1 MKLWLKKMRK
11 GYGKKLVS
19 IHAWNAWI
27 VVILSV
33 TGLMLIGG
41 FWRETLGIGRVWLKW
56 LHIAVGLAMLAP
68 VVYYLFLASKHWKQL
83 RNKPWQKAN
92 TIIVLALL
100 IGWLLSGIILW
111 QFKLAGPRWSNA
123 ALLIHDLLTW
133 VGLPYIIYHSITRT
147 RWLKD
152 STRRTI
158 QVSEPS
164 TQIPSVPA
172 PNTPSSNTEESET
185 HSTPAAMSNLQA
197 EQSFHHQG
205 GQLQDLNRYRGSKI
219 EKPQPVYT
227 RRAFI
232 RSAVGI
238 GLAVT
243 LGPTFV
249 SWVGKN
255 LKFDNSIDSMLENDP
270 NQMVPLPQPLSASSP
285 PIGGG
290 AEGHFRVYTVTPI
303 PSFSNANWSFRVD
316 GLVERAQIWNWEQFV
331 KLARTVQV
339 SDFHCVTGWSV
350 YKNTWEGIPLK
361 HFLEK
366 AGLKPGAHSV
376 KFYSGDGV
384 YTDAITLEQAQMDDI
399 MIAVMHDGKPIP
411 ADLGGPVRLVIP
423 QMYAY
428 KSVKWLNRIEVID
441 SEHIGY
447 WEERGYDKD
456 AWLSGASQRFP
467 NITGS

>member
-1 MKLWLKKMRK
+1 MKQWLKNRRK

-27 VVILSV
+27 VVILAI
-33 TGLMLIGG
+33 TGLMLVGG
-41 FWRETLGIGRVWLKW
+41 FWREILGIGRVWLKW
-56 LHIAVGLAMLAP
+56 LHIIVGLAMLAP
-68 VVYYLFLASKHWKQL
+68 VIYYLILAGKHWKQL
-83 RNKPWQKAN
+83 RNRPWQRVN
-92 TIIVLALL
+92 TIFVLALL
-100 IGWLLSGIILW
+100 VGWLLSGIVLW

-147 RWLKD
+147 KWLKD
-152 STRRTI
+152 PARRAVKTTTTSTRTQHTADRSDTI
-158 QVSEPS
+158 IDEK
-164 TQIPSVPA
+164 
-172 PNTPSSNTEESET
+172 E
-185 HSTPAAMSNLQA
+185 TPAAIFSSQFDRSSERDPLKS
-197 EQSFHHQG
+197 EE
-205 GQLQDLNRYRGSKI
+205 R
-219 EKPQPVYT
+219 PQPLYT

-232 RSAVGI
+232 RSAVGV

-243 LGPTFV
+243 LGPTFI
-249 SWVGKN
+249 SWVGRN
-255 LKFDNSIDSMLENDP
+255 LKIDNSIDSMLENDP
-270 NQMVPLPQPLSASSP
+270 NRMVPLPQPLSASSP

-303 PSFSNANWSFRVD
+303 PSFSNANWSFRID
-316 GLVERAQIWNWEQFV
+316 GLVERAQVWNWEQFV

-350 YKNTWEGIPLK
+350 YKNTWEGISLAQLLK
-361 HFLEK
+361 Q
-366 AGLKPGAHSV
+366 AGVKPEAHSV

-384 YTDAITLEQAQMDDI
+384 YTDAITMDQAQMEDI
-399 MIAVMHDGKPIP
+399 MVAVMHDGKPIP

-428 KSVKWLNRIEVID
+428 KSVKWLNRIELID

-456 AWLSGASQRFP
+456 AWLTGASQRIP
-467 NITGS
+467 TNLSGS

>member
-1 MKLWLKKMRK
+1 MKDWLKKMRK

-19 IHAWNAWI
+19 IHAWNAWV
-27 VVILSV
+27 VVILTV

-56 LHIAVGLAMLAP
+56 MHIGVGLVMLLP
-68 VVYYLFLASKHWKQL
+68 VVYYFILAGKHWKQL
-83 RNKPWQKAN
+83 RNKPWQKVN
-92 TIIVLALL
+92 TIIVLFLL
-100 IGWLLSGIILW
+100 IGWLLSGIVLW
-111 QFKLAGPRWSNA
+111 QFKLAGPRWSNT

-152 STRRTI
+152 TSRRSI
-158 QVSEPS
+158 HMNEPRAQNQGKES
-164 TQIPSVPA
+164 SV
-172 PNTPSSNTEESET
+172 TPSEGYDSHTRV
-185 HSTPAAMSNLQA
+185 TPAAASAVQA
-197 EQSFHHQG
+197 DQLLHDKQSQPKAPHSMKT
-205 GQLQDLNRYRGSKI
+205 DKV

-270 NQMVPLPQPLSASSP
+270 NRMVPLPQPLSASSP
-285 PIGGG
+285 PMGGG

-316 GLVERAQIWNWEQFV
+316 GLVERAQVWNWEQFV

-350 YKNTWEGIPLK
+350 YKNTWEGIPLR
-361 HFLEK
+361 HFLEE
-366 AGLKPGAHSV
+366 AGVKPGAHSI

-384 YTDAITLEQAQMDDI
+384 YTDAITLEQARMDDI

-467 NITGS
+467 NINGS

>member
-1 MKLWLKKMRK
+1 MRK

-27 VVILSV
+27 VVILAIS
-33 TGLMLIGG
+33 GLMLVGG
-41 FWRETLGIGRVWLKW
+41 FWREILGIGRVWLKW
-56 LHIAVGLAMLAP
+56 LHIIVGLAMLAP
-68 VVYYLFLASKHWKQL
+68 VVYYLILAGKHWKQL
-83 RNKPWQKAN
+83 RNRPWQRVN
-92 TIIVLALL
+92 TIFVLALL
-100 IGWLLSGIILW
+100 VGWLLSGILLW

-147 RWLKD
+147 KWLKD
-152 STRRTI
+152 PARRAVKTTTTSTKTQNI
-158 QVSEPS
+158 ADPS
-164 TQIPSVPA
+164 DSISD
-172 PNTPSSNTEESET
+172 EKE
-185 HSTPAAMSNLQA
+185 TPAAISSSQFDRSSERDPLKS
-197 EQSFHHQG
+197 EE
-205 GQLQDLNRYRGSKI
+205 R
-219 EKPQPVYT
+219 PQPLYT

-232 RSAVGI
+232 RSAVGV

-243 LGPTFV
+243 LGPTFI
-249 SWVGKN
+249 SWVGRN
-255 LKFDNSIDSMLENDP
+255 LKIDNSIDSMLENDP
-270 NQMVPLPQPLSASSP
+270 NRMVPLPQPLSASSP

-303 PSFSNANWSFRVD
+303 PSFSNANWSFRID
-316 GLVERAQIWNWEQFV
+316 GLVERAQVWNWEQFV

-350 YKNTWEGIPLK
+350 YKNTWEGISLAQLLK
-361 HFLEK
+361 Q
-366 AGLKPGAHSV
+366 AGVKPEAHSV

-384 YTDAITLEQAQMDDI
+384 YTDAITMDQAQMEDI
-399 MIAVMHDGKPIP
+399 MVAVMHDGKPIP

-428 KSVKWLNRIEVID
+428 KSVKWLNRIELID

-456 AWLSGASQRFP
+456 AWLTGASQRIP
-467 NITGS
+467 NNLSGS

>member
-1 MKLWLKKMRK
+1 MKQWLKNRRK

-27 VVILSV
+27 VVILAI
-33 TGLMLIGG
+33 TGLMLVGG
-41 FWRETLGIGRVWLKW
+41 FWREILGIGRVWLKW
-56 LHIAVGLAMLAP
+56 LHIIVGLAMLAP
-68 VVYYLFLASKHWKQL
+68 VVYYLILAGKHWKQL
-83 RNKPWQKAN
+83 RNRPWQRVN
-92 TIIVLALL
+92 TIFVLALL
-100 IGWLLSGIILW
+100 VGWLLSGIVLW

-147 RWLKD
+147 KWLKD
-152 STRRTI
+152 PARRAVKTTTTSTRT
-158 QVSEPS
+158 QNTADPS
-164 TQIPSVPA
+164 DSISD
-172 PNTPSSNTEESET
+172 EKE
-185 HSTPAAMSNLQA
+185 TPAAISSSQFDRSS
-197 EQSFHHQG
+197 ER
-205 GQLQDLNRYRGSKI
+205 DLLKSEER
-219 EKPQPVYT
+219 PQPLYT

-232 RSAVGI
+232 RSAVGV

-243 LGPTFV
+243 LGPTFI
-249 SWVGKN
+249 SWVGRN
-255 LKFDNSIDSMLENDP
+255 LKIDNSIDSMLENDP
-270 NQMVPLPQPLSASSP
+270 NRMVPLPQPLSASSP

-303 PSFSNANWSFRVD
+303 PSFSNDNWSFRID
-316 GLVERAQIWNWEQFV
+316 GLVERAQVWNWEQFV
-331 KLARTVQV
+331 KLTRTVQV

-350 YKNTWEGIPLK
+350 YKNTWEGISLAQLLK
-361 HFLEK
+361 Q
-366 AGLKPGAHSV
+366 AGVKPEAHSV

-384 YTDAITLEQAQMDDI
+384 YTDAITMDQAQMEDI
-399 MIAVMHDGKPIP
+399 MVAVMHDGKPIP

-428 KSVKWLNRIEVID
+428 KSVKWLNRIELID

-456 AWLSGASQRFP
+456 AWLTGASQRIP
-467 NITGS
+467 NNLSGS

>member
-1 MKLWLKKMRK
+1 MNEWLKNVRK

-27 VVILSV
+27 VVILAIS
-33 TGLMLIGG
+33 GLMLVGG
-41 FWRETLGIGRVWLKW
+41 FWREILGIGRVWLKW
-56 LHIAVGLAMLAP
+56 LHIVVGLAMLAP
-68 VVYYLFLASKHWKQL
+68 VVYYLILAGKHWKQL
-83 RNKPWQKAN
+83 RNRPWQRVN

-100 IGWLLSGIILW
+100 VGWLLSGIVLW

-147 RWLKD
+147 KWLKD
-152 STRRTI
+152 PARRAVKTTATSTRA
-158 QVSEPS
+158 QN
-164 TQIPSVPA
+164 QADPSVS
-172 PNTPSSNTEESET
+172 TSEESET
-185 HSTPAAMSNLQA
+185 TAAISSSQFDRNSERDSLKP
-197 EQSFHHQG
+197 EE
-205 GQLQDLNRYRGSKI
+205 R
-219 EKPQPVYT
+219 PQPVYT

-232 RSAVGI
+232 RSAVVV
-238 GLAVT
+238 GLTVT
-243 LGPTFV
+243 LGPTFI
-249 SWVGKN
+249 SWVGRN
-255 LKFDNSIDSMLENDP
+255 LKIDNSIDSMLENDP
-270 NQMVPLPQPLSASSP
+270 NRMVPLPQPLSASSP

-303 PSFSNANWSFRVD
+303 PSFSNANWSFRID
-316 GLVERAQIWNWEQFV
+316 GLVERAQVWNWEQFV

-350 YKNTWEGIPLK
+350 YKNTWEGISLAQLLK
-361 HFLEK
+361 Q
-366 AGLKPGAHSV
+366 AGVKPEAHSV

-384 YTDAITLEQAQMDDI
+384 YTDAITMDQAQMEDI
-399 MIAVMHDGKPIP
+399 MVAVMHDGKPIP

-428 KSVKWLNRIEVID
+428 KSVKWLNRIELID

-456 AWLSGASQRFP
+456 AWLTGASQRIP
-467 NITGS
+467 NNISGS

>member
-1 MKLWLKKMRK
+1 MKQWLKNMRK

-27 VVILSV
+27 VVILAIS
-33 TGLMLIGG
+33 GLMLVGG
-41 FWRETLGIGRVWLKW
+41 FWREILGIGRVWLKW
-56 LHIAVGLAMLAP
+56 LHIIVGLAMLAP
-68 VVYYLFLASKHWKQL
+68 VVYYLILAGKHWKQL
-83 RNKPWQKAN
+83 RNRPWQRVN
-92 TIIVLALL
+92 TIFVLALL
-100 IGWLLSGIILW
+100 VGWLLSGIVLW

-147 RWLKD
+147 KWLKD
-152 STRRTI
+152 PARRAVKTTTT
-158 QVSEPS
+158 S
-164 TQIPSVPA
+164 TQTQDTADPSD
-172 PNTPSSNTEESET
+172 SISDEKE
-185 HSTPAAMSNLQA
+185 TPAAISSSQFDRSSERDPLKS
-197 EQSFHHQG
+197 EE
-205 GQLQDLNRYRGSKI
+205 R
-219 EKPQPVYT
+219 PQPVYT

-232 RSAVGI
+232 RSAVGV

-243 LGPTFV
+243 LGPTFI
-249 SWVGKN
+249 SWVGRN
-255 LKFDNSIDSMLENDP
+255 LKIDNSIDSMLENDP
-270 NQMVPLPQPLSASSP
+270 NRMVPLPQPLSASSP

-303 PSFSNANWSFRVD
+303 PSFSNANWSFRID
-316 GLVERAQIWNWEQFV
+316 GLVERAQVWNWEQFV

-350 YKNTWEGIPLK
+350 YKNTWEGISLAQLLK
-361 HFLEK
+361 Q
-366 AGLKPGAHSV
+366 AGVKPEAHSV

-384 YTDAITLEQAQMDDI
+384 YTDAITMDQAQMEDI
-399 MIAVMHDGKPIP
+399 MVAVMHDGKPIP

-428 KSVKWLNRIEVID
+428 KSVKWLNRIELID

-456 AWLSGASQRFP
+456 AWLTGASQRIP
-467 NITGS
+467 NNLSGSR

>member
-1 MKLWLKKMRK
+1 MRK

-27 VVILSV
+27 VVILAIS
-33 TGLMLIGG
+33 GLMLVGG
-41 FWRETLGIGRVWLKW
+41 FWREILGIGRVWLKW
-56 LHIAVGLAMLAP
+56 LHIIVGLAMLAP
-68 VVYYLFLASKHWKQL
+68 VVYYLILAGKHWKQL
-83 RNKPWQKAN
+83 RNRPWQRVN
-92 TIIVLALL
+92 TILVLALL
-100 IGWLLSGIILW
+100 VGWLLSGIVLW

-147 RWLKD
+147 KWLKD
-152 STRRTI
+152 PARRAVKTTTT
-158 QVSEPS
+158 S
-164 TQIPSVPA
+164 TQVQNTADPSD
-172 PNTPSSNTEESET
+172 SISDEKE
-185 HSTPAAMSNLQA
+185 TPAAISSSRFDRSSERDPLKS
-197 EQSFHHQG
+197 EE
-205 GQLQDLNRYRGSKI
+205 R
-219 EKPQPVYT
+219 PQPLYT

-232 RSAVGI
+232 RSAVGV

-243 LGPTFV
+243 LGPTFI
-249 SWVGKN
+249 SWVGRN
-255 LKFDNSIDSMLENDP
+255 LKIDNSIDSMLENDP
-270 NQMVPLPQPLSASSP
+270 NRMVPLPQPLSASSP

-303 PSFSNANWSFRVD
+303 PSFSNANWSFRID
-316 GLVERAQIWNWEQFV
+316 GLVERAQVWNWEQFV

-350 YKNTWEGIPLK
+350 YKNTWEGISLAQLLK
-361 HFLEK
+361 Q
-366 AGLKPGAHSV
+366 AGVKPEAHSV

-384 YTDAITLEQAQMDDI
+384 YTDAITMDQAQMEDI
-399 MIAVMHDGKPIP
+399 MVAVMHDGKPIP

-428 KSVKWLNRIEVID
+428 KSVKWLNRIELID

-456 AWLSGASQRFP
+456 AWLTGASQRIP
-467 NITGS
+467 NNLSGS

>member
-1 MKLWLKKMRK
+1 MKQWITKIRK

-27 VVILSV
+27 VVILSI
-33 TGLMLIGG
+33 TGLILIGG

-56 LHIAVGLAMLAP
+56 LHIAVGLLMLAP
-68 VVYYLFLASKHWKQL
+68 VVYYLLLVNKHWKQL

-92 TIIVLALL
+92 TIIVLTLL
-100 IGWLLSGIILW
+100 IGWLLSGIVLW
-111 QFKLAGPRWSNA
+111 QFKLAGPRWSNT
-123 ALLIHDLLTW
+123 ALLVHDLLTW
-133 VGLPYIIYHSITRT
+133 IGLPYIIYHSITRT

-152 STRRTI
+152 DARRIIRGSELPKQSSTAPELASPLTNAEDANTCNLASAISNSTREKYFQR
-158 QVSEPS
+158 
-164 TQIPSVPA
+164 
-172 PNTPSSNTEESET
+172 NNET
-185 HSTPAAMSNLQA
+185 K
-197 EQSFHHQG
+197 F
-205 GQLQDLNRYRGSKI
+205 D
-219 EKPQPVYT
+219 KPQPVYT

-243 LGPTFV
+243 VGPTFI
-249 SWVGKN
+249 SWIGKN
-255 LKFDNSIDSMLENDP
+255 LKINNSIDSMLENDP
-270 NQMVPLPQPLSASSP
+270 NRMVPLPQPLSASSP

-303 PSFSNANWSFRVD
+303 PSFSNANWSFRID

-331 KLARTVQV
+331 KLSRTVQV

-366 AGLKPGAHSV
+366 AGVKPGAHSV
-376 KFYSGDGV
+376 KFHSGDGV
-384 YTDAITLEQAQMDDI
+384 YTDAITMEQAQMEDI
-399 MIAVMHDGKPIP
+399 IIAVMHDGKPIP

-441 SEHIGY
+441 TEHIGY

-467 NITGS
+467 NISGS

>member
-1 MKLWLKKMRK
+1 MVEEHAQRLWQ
-11 GYGKKLVS
+11 KLVS

-27 VVILSV
+27 VVILAIS
-33 TGLMLIGG
+33 GLMLVGG
-41 FWRETLGIGRVWLKW
+41 FWREILGIGRVWLKW
-56 LHIAVGLAMLAP
+56 LHIIVGLAMLAP
-68 VVYYLFLASKHWKQL
+68 VVYYLILAGKHWKQL
-83 RNKPWQKAN
+83 RNRPWQRVN
-92 TIIVLALL
+92 TIFVLALL
-100 IGWLLSGIILW
+100 VGWLLSGIVLW

-147 RWLKD
+147 KWLKD
-152 STRRTI
+152 PARRAVKTTTT
-158 QVSEPS
+158 S
-164 TQIPSVPA
+164 TQTQDTADPSD
-172 PNTPSSNTEESET
+172 SISDEKE
-185 HSTPAAMSNLQA
+185 TPAAISSSQFDRSSERDPLKS
-197 EQSFHHQG
+197 EE
-205 GQLQDLNRYRGSKI
+205 R
-219 EKPQPVYT
+219 PQPVYT

-232 RSAVGI
+232 RSAVGV

-243 LGPTFV
+243 LGPTFI
-249 SWVGKN
+249 SWVGRN
-255 LKFDNSIDSMLENDP
+255 LKIDNSIDSMLENDP
-270 NQMVPLPQPLSASSP
+270 NRMVPLPQPLSASSP

-303 PSFSNANWSFRVD
+303 PSFSNANWSFRID
-316 GLVERAQIWNWEQFV
+316 GLVERAQVWNWEQFV

-350 YKNTWEGIPLK
+350 YKNTWEGISLAQLLK
-361 HFLEK
+361 Q
-366 AGLKPGAHSV
+366 AGVKPEAHSV

-384 YTDAITLEQAQMDDI
+384 YTDAITMDQAQMEDI
-399 MIAVMHDGKPIP
+399 MVAVMHDGKPIP

-428 KSVKWLNRIEVID
+428 KSVKWLNRIELID

-456 AWLSGASQRFP
+456 AWLTGASQRIP
-467 NITGS
+467 NNLSGSR

>member
-1 MKLWLKKMRK
+1 MKEWLKKVRK

-27 VVILSV
+27 VVILSI
-33 TGLMLIGG
+33 TGLILIGG

-56 LHIAVGLAMLAP
+56 LHIAVGIAMLMP

-92 TIIVLALL
+92 TVIVLALL
-100 IGWLLSGIILW
+100 IGWLLSGIVLW
-111 QFKLAGPRWSNA
+111 QFKLVGPRWSNA

-152 STRRTI
+152 SARRTI
-158 QVSEPS
+158 HNEPS
-164 TQIPSVPA
+164 IQKPSVNKPAA
-172 PNTPSSNTEESET
+172 PNANKEDLDTRDI
-185 HSTPAAMSNLQA
+185 PAATSILHADKDSGRN
-197 EQSFHHQG
+197 
-205 GQLQDLNRYRGSKI
+205 NVPNI

-255 LKFDNSIDSMLENDP
+255 LKFDNSIDSMLETDP
-270 NQMVPLPQPLSASSP
+270 NRMVPLPQPLSSSSP

-303 PSFSNANWSFRVD
+303 PSFSNANWSFRID
-316 GLVERAQIWNWEQFV
+316 GLVERAQVWNWEQFV

-361 HFLEK
+361 QFLEK
-366 AGLKPGAHSV
+366 AGVKPGAHSV

-441 SEHIGY
+441 NEHIGY

-456 AWLSGASQRFP
+456 AWLSGASQRFS
-467 NITGS
+467 NISGS

>member
-1 MKLWLKKMRK
+1 MKQWLKNMRK

-27 VVILSV
+27 VVILAIS
-33 TGLMLIGG
+33 GLMLVGG
-41 FWRETLGIGRVWLKW
+41 FWREILGIGRVWLKW
-56 LHIAVGLAMLAP
+56 LHIIVGLAMLAP
-68 VVYYLFLASKHWKQL
+68 VVYYLILAGKHWKQL
-83 RNKPWQKAN
+83 RNRPWQRVN
-92 TIIVLALL
+92 TILVLALL
-100 IGWLLSGIILW
+100 VGWLLSGIVLW

-147 RWLKD
+147 KWLKD
-152 STRRTI
+152 PARRAVKTTTT
-158 QVSEPS
+158 S
-164 TQIPSVPA
+164 TQVQNTADPSD
-172 PNTPSSNTEESET
+172 SISDEKE
-185 HSTPAAMSNLQA
+185 TPAAISSSRFDRSSERDPLKS
-197 EQSFHHQG
+197 EE
-205 GQLQDLNRYRGSKI
+205 R
-219 EKPQPVYT
+219 PQPLYT

-232 RSAVGI
+232 RSAVGV

-243 LGPTFV
+243 LGPTFI
-249 SWVGKN
+249 SWVGRN
-255 LKFDNSIDSMLENDP
+255 LKIDNSIDSMLENDP
-270 NQMVPLPQPLSASSP
+270 NRMVPLPQPLSASSP

-303 PSFSNANWSFRVD
+303 PSFSNANWSFRID
-316 GLVERAQIWNWEQFV
+316 GLVERAQVWNWEQFV

-350 YKNTWEGIPLK
+350 YKNTWEGISLAQLLK
-361 HFLEK
+361 Q
-366 AGLKPGAHSV
+366 AGVKPEAHSV

-384 YTDAITLEQAQMDDI
+384 YTDAITMDQAQMEDI
-399 MIAVMHDGKPIP
+399 MVAVMHDGKPIP

-428 KSVKWLNRIEVID
+428 KSVKWLNRIELID

-456 AWLSGASQRFP
+456 AWLTGASQRIP
-467 NITGS
+467 NNLSGS

>member
-1 MKLWLKKMRK
+1 MKQWLKMVRK

-27 VVILSV
+27 VVILAI
-33 TGLMLIGG
+33 TGLILIGG

-56 LHIAVGLAMLAP
+56 LHIAVGIAMLVP

-100 IGWLLSGIILW
+100 IGWLLSGIVLW
-111 QFKLAGPRWSNA
+111 QFKLVGPRWSNA

-152 STRRTI
+152 PARRTI
-158 QVSEPS
+158 QTNETPVQKPS
-164 TQIPSVPA
+164 MKNAGSLHTK
-172 PNTPSSNTEESET
+172 EEELDT
-185 HSTPAAMSNLQA
+185 DNMPAASSVLHADKDSGRNNVPNM
-197 EQSFHHQG
+197 
-205 GQLQDLNRYRGSKI
+205 

-255 LKFDNSIDSMLENDP
+255 LKFDNSIDSMLETDP
-270 NQMVPLPQPLSASSP
+270 NRMVPLPQPSSSSLP

-303 PSFSNANWSFRVD
+303 PSFSNANWSFRID

-361 HFLEK
+361 HFLEN
-366 AGLKPGAHSV
+366 AGIKPGAHSV

>member
-1 MKLWLKKMRK
+1 MRK

-27 VVILSV
+27 VVILAIS
-33 TGLMLIGG
+33 GLMLVGG
-41 FWRETLGIGRVWLKW
+41 FWREILGIGRVWLKW
-56 LHIAVGLAMLAP
+56 LHIIVGLAMLAP
-68 VVYYLFLASKHWKQL
+68 VVYYLILAGKHWKQL
-83 RNKPWQKAN
+83 RNRPWQRVN
-92 TIIVLALL
+92 TIFVLALL
-100 IGWLLSGIILW
+100 VGWLLSGIVLW

-147 RWLKD
+147 KWLKD
-152 STRRTI
+152 PARRAVKTTTT
-158 QVSEPS
+158 S
-164 TQIPSVPA
+164 TQTQDTADPSD
-172 PNTPSSNTEESET
+172 SISDEKE
-185 HSTPAAMSNLQA
+185 TPAAISSSQFDRSSERDPLKS
-197 EQSFHHQG
+197 EE
-205 GQLQDLNRYRGSKI
+205 R
-219 EKPQPVYT
+219 PQPLYT

-232 RSAVGI
+232 RSAVGV

-243 LGPTFV
+243 LGPTFI
-249 SWVGKN
+249 SWVGRN
-255 LKFDNSIDSMLENDP
+255 LKIDNSIDSMLENDP
-270 NQMVPLPQPLSASSP
+270 NRMVPLPQPLSASSP

-303 PSFSNANWSFRVD
+303 PSFSNANWSFRID
-316 GLVERAQIWNWEQFV
+316 GLVERAQVWNWEQFV

-350 YKNTWEGIPLK
+350 YKNTWEGISLAQLLK
-361 HFLEK
+361 Q
-366 AGLKPGAHSV
+366 AGVKPEAHSV

-384 YTDAITLEQAQMDDI
+384 YTDAITMDQAQMEDI
-399 MIAVMHDGKPIP
+399 MVAVMHDGKPIP

-428 KSVKWLNRIEVID
+428 KSVKWLNRIELID

-456 AWLSGASQRFP
+456 AWLTGASQRIP
-467 NITGS
+467 NNLSGS

>member
-1 MKLWLKKMRK
+1 MKQWLKNMRK

-27 VVILSV
+27 VVILAIS
-33 TGLMLIGG
+33 GLMLVGG
-41 FWRETLGIGRVWLKW
+41 FWREILGIGRVWLKW
-56 LHIAVGLAMLAP
+56 LHIIVGLAMLAP
-68 VVYYLFLASKHWKQL
+68 VLYYLILAGKHWKQL
-83 RNKPWQKAN
+83 RNRPWQKVN

-100 IGWLLSGIILW
+100 VGWLLSGIVLW

-147 RWLKD
+147 KWLKNPA
-152 STRRTI
+152 RRAVKTTSPSL
-158 QVSEPS
+158 QTQNAAETNATADEKGTLAAASSSE
-164 TQIPSVPA
+164 A
-172 PNTPSSNTEESET
+172 YSSKEDPIN
-185 HSTPAAMSNLQA
+185 QA
-197 EQSFHHQG
+197 E
-205 GQLQDLNRYRGSKI
+205 R
-219 EKPQPVYT
+219 PQPVYT

-232 RSAVGI
+232 RSAVGV

-243 LGPTFV
+243 LGPTFI
-249 SWVGKN
+249 SWVGRN
-255 LKFDNSIDSMLENDP
+255 LKIDNSIDSMLENDP
-270 NQMVPLPQPLSASSP
+270 NRMVPLPQPLSASSP

-303 PSFSNANWSFRVD
+303 PSFSNANWSFRID
-316 GLVERAQIWNWEQFV
+316 GLVERAQVWNWEQFV

-350 YKNTWEGIPLK
+350 YKNTWEGISLAQLLK
-361 HFLEK
+361 Q
-366 AGLKPGAHSV
+366 AGVKSEAHSV

-384 YTDAITLEQAQMDDI
+384 YTDAITMDQAQMEDI
-399 MIAVMHDGKPIP
+399 MVAVMHDGKPIP

-428 KSVKWLNRIEVID
+428 KSVKWLNRIELID

-456 AWLSGASQRFP
+456 AWLTGASQRIP
-467 NITGS
+467 NNLSGS

>member
-1 MKLWLKKMRK
+1 MRK

-27 VVILSV
+27 VVILAIS
-33 TGLMLIGG
+33 GLMLVGG
-41 FWRETLGIGRVWLKW
+41 FWREILGIGRVWLKW
-56 LHIAVGLAMLAP
+56 LHIIVGLAMLAP
-68 VVYYLFLASKHWKQL
+68 VVYYLILAGKHWKQL
-83 RNKPWQKAN
+83 RNRPWQRVN
-92 TIIVLALL
+92 TIFVLALL
-100 IGWLLSGIILW
+100 VGWLLSGIVLW

-147 RWLKD
+147 KWLKD
-152 STRRTI
+152 PARRAVKTTTTSTKT
-158 QVSEPS
+158 QNTADPS
-164 TQIPSVPA
+164 DSISD
-172 PNTPSSNTEESET
+172 EKE
-185 HSTPAAMSNLQA
+185 TPAAISSSQFDRSSERDPLKS
-197 EQSFHHQG
+197 EE
-205 GQLQDLNRYRGSKI
+205 R
-219 EKPQPVYT
+219 PQPLYT

-232 RSAVGI
+232 RSAVGV

-243 LGPTFV
+243 LGPTFI
-249 SWVGKN
+249 SWVGRN
-255 LKFDNSIDSMLENDP
+255 LKIDNSIDSMLENDP
-270 NQMVPLPQPLSASSP
+270 NRMVPLPQPLSASSP

-303 PSFSNANWSFRVD
+303 PSFSNANWSFRID
-316 GLVERAQIWNWEQFV
+316 GLVERAQVWNWEQFV

-350 YKNTWEGIPLK
+350 YKNTWEGISLAQLLK
-361 HFLEK
+361 Q
-366 AGLKPGAHSV
+366 AGVNPEAHSV

-384 YTDAITLEQAQMDDI
+384 YTDAITMDQAQMEDI
-399 MIAVMHDGKPIP
+399 MVAVMHDGKPIP

-428 KSVKWLNRIEVID
+428 KSVKWLNRIELID

-456 AWLSGASQRFP
+456 AWLTGASQRIP
-467 NITGS
+467 NNLSGS

>member
-1 MKLWLKKMRK
+1 MKQWLKRMRK

-27 VVILSV
+27 VVILAI
-33 TGLMLIGG
+33 TGLVLIGG

-56 LHIAVGLAMLAP
+56 LHIAVGLALLAP
-68 VVYYLFLASKHWKQL
+68 VLYYLFLASKHWKQL

-100 IGWLLSGIILW
+100 IGWLLSGIVLW

-152 STRRTI
+152 SARRTI
-158 QVSEPS
+158 QVDEASAQMPRVS
-164 TQIPSVPA
+164 N
-172 PNTPSSNTEESET
+172 PNNRSSNEDESET
-185 HSTPAAMSNLQA
+185 RNTPAAMSALQ
-197 EQSFHHQG
+197 ENPDF
-205 GQLQDLNRYRGSKI
+205 SKSSTTQI
-219 EKPQPVYT
+219 LEKPQPVYT

-255 LKFDNSIDSMLENDP
+255 LKFDNNIDSMLENDP

-331 KLARTVQV
+331 KLTRTVQV

-361 HFLEK
+361 HFLEN
-366 AGLKPGAHSV
+366 AGVRSGAHSV

-399 MIAVMHDGKPIP
+399 IIAVMHDGKPIP

>member
-1 MKLWLKKMRK
+1 M
-11 GYGKKLVS
+11 LV
-19 IHAWNAWI
+19 
-27 VVILSV
+27 
-33 TGLMLIGG
+33 GG
-41 FWRETLGIGRVWLKW
+41 FWREILGIGRVWLKW
-56 LHIAVGLAMLAP
+56 LHIIVGLAMLAP
-68 VVYYLFLASKHWKQL
+68 VVYYLILAGKHWKQL
-83 RNKPWQKAN
+83 RNRPWQRVN

-100 IGWLLSGIILW
+100 VGWLLSGIVLW

-147 RWLKD
+147 KWLKD
-152 STRRTI
+152 PARRAVKTTTT
-158 QVSEPS
+158 S
-164 TQIPSVPA
+164 TQTQDTADPSD
-172 PNTPSSNTEESET
+172 SISDEKE
-185 HSTPAAMSNLQA
+185 TPAAISSSQFDRSSERDPLKS
-197 EQSFHHQG
+197 EE
-205 GQLQDLNRYRGSKI
+205 R
-219 EKPQPVYT
+219 PQPVYT

-232 RSAVGI
+232 RSAVGV

-243 LGPTFV
+243 LGPTFI
-249 SWVGKN
+249 SWVGRN
-255 LKFDNSIDSMLENDP
+255 LKIDNSIDSMLENDP
-270 NQMVPLPQPLSASSP
+270 NRMVPLPQPLSASSP

-303 PSFSNANWSFRVD
+303 PSFSNANWSFRID
-316 GLVERAQIWNWEQFV
+316 GLVERAQVWNWEQFV

-350 YKNTWEGIPLK
+350 YKNTWEGISLAQLLK
-361 HFLEK
+361 Q
-366 AGLKPGAHSV
+366 AGVKPEAHSV

-384 YTDAITLEQAQMDDI
+384 YTDAITMDQAQMEDI
-399 MIAVMHDGKPIP
+399 MVAVMHDGKPIP

-428 KSVKWLNRIEVID
+428 KSVKWLNRIELID

-456 AWLSGASQRFP
+456 AWLTGASQRIP
-467 NITGS
+467 NNLSGS

>member
-1 MKLWLKKMRK
+1 MVEEQTQRLRQ
-11 GYGKKLVS
+11 KLVS

-27 VVILSV
+27 VVILSI
-33 TGLMLIGG
+33 TGLMLVGG
-41 FWRETLGIGRVWLKW
+41 FWREILGIGRVWLKW
-56 LHIAVGLAMLAP
+56 LHIIVGLAMLAP
-68 VVYYLFLASKHWKQL
+68 VVYYLILAGKHWKQL
-83 RNKPWQKAN
+83 RNRPWQRVN
-92 TIIVLALL
+92 TIFVFALL
-100 IGWLLSGIILW
+100 VGWLLSGIVLW

-147 RWLKD
+147 KWLKD
-152 STRRTI
+152 PARRAVKTTTTSTRT
-158 QVSEPS
+158 QNTAAPS
-164 TQIPSVPA
+164 DSISDGK
-172 PNTPSSNTEESET
+172 E
-185 HSTPAAMSNLQA
+185 TPAAISSSQFDRSSERNLLKS
-197 EQSFHHQG
+197 EE
-205 GQLQDLNRYRGSKI
+205 R
-219 EKPQPVYT
+219 PQHLYT

-232 RSAVGI
+232 RSAVGV

-243 LGPTFV
+243 LGPTFI
-249 SWVGKN
+249 SWVGRN
-255 LKFDNSIDSMLENDP
+255 LKIDNSIDSMLENDP
-270 NQMVPLPQPLSASSP
+270 NRMVPLPQPLSASSP

-303 PSFSNANWSFRVD
+303 PSFSNANWSFRID
-316 GLVERAQIWNWEQFV
+316 GLVERAQVWNWEQFV

-350 YKNTWEGIPLK
+350 YKNTWEGISLAQLLK
-361 HFLEK
+361 Q
-366 AGLKPGAHSV
+366 AGVKPEAHSV

-384 YTDAITLEQAQMDDI
+384 YTDAITMDQAQMEDI
-399 MIAVMHDGKPIP
+399 MVAVMHDGKPIP

-428 KSVKWLNRIEVID
+428 KSVKWLNRIELID

-456 AWLSGASQRFP
+456 AWLTGASQRIP
-467 NITGS
+467 NNLSGS

>member
-1 MKLWLKKMRK
+1 MKQWLKMMRK

-27 VVILSV
+27 VVILAI
-33 TGLMLIGG
+33 TGLILIGG

-56 LHIAVGLAMLAP
+56 LHIAVGIAMLLP

-100 IGWLLSGIILW
+100 IGWLLSGIVLW

-152 STRRTI
+152 PARRTI
-158 QVSEPS
+158 QTNEPS
-164 TQIPSVPA
+164 TQKISVNNPA
-172 PNTPSSNTEESET
+172 DSNANKEELDT
-185 HSTPAAMSNLQA
+185 RNTPAATSILDADKDSGRNNVPNM
-197 EQSFHHQG
+197 
-205 GQLQDLNRYRGSKI
+205 

-255 LKFDNSIDSMLENDP
+255 LKFDNSIDSMLETDP
-270 NQMVPLPQPLSASSP
+270 NRMVPLPQPLSSSSP

-361 HFLEK
+361 HFLEN
-366 AGLKPGAHSV
+366 AGIKPGAHSV

>member
-1 MKLWLKKMRK
+1 MKQWLKNRRK

-27 VVILSV
+27 VVILAIS
-33 TGLMLIGG
+33 GLMLVGG
-41 FWRETLGIGRVWLKW
+41 FWREILGIGRVWLKW
-56 LHIAVGLAMLAP
+56 LHIIVGLAMLAP
-68 VVYYLFLASKHWKQL
+68 VVYYLILAGKHWKQL
-83 RNKPWQKAN
+83 RNRPWQRVN
-92 TIIVLALL
+92 TILVLALL
-100 IGWLLSGIILW
+100 VGWLLSGIVLW

-147 RWLKD
+147 KWLKD
-152 STRRTI
+152 PARRAVKTTTTSTRT
-158 QVSEPS
+158 QNTADPS
-164 TQIPSVPA
+164 DSISD
-172 PNTPSSNTEESET
+172 EKE
-185 HSTPAAMSNLQA
+185 TPAAISSSQFDRSSERDPLKS
-197 EQSFHHQG
+197 EE
-205 GQLQDLNRYRGSKI
+205 R
-219 EKPQPVYT
+219 PQPLYT

-232 RSAVGI
+232 RSAVGV

-243 LGPTFV
+243 LGPTFI
-249 SWVGKN
+249 SWVGRN
-255 LKFDNSIDSMLENDP
+255 LKIDNSIDSMLENDP
-270 NQMVPLPQPLSASSP
+270 NRMVPLPQPLSASSP

-303 PSFSNANWSFRVD
+303 PSFSNANWSFRID
-316 GLVERAQIWNWEQFV
+316 GLVERAQVWNWEQFV

-350 YKNTWEGIPLK
+350 YKNTWEGISLAQLLK
-361 HFLEK
+361 Q
-366 AGLKPGAHSV
+366 AGVKPEAHSV

-384 YTDAITLEQAQMDDI
+384 YTDAITMDQAQMEDI
-399 MIAVMHDGKPIP
+399 MVAVMHDGKPIP

-428 KSVKWLNRIEVID
+428 KSVKWLNRIELID

-456 AWLSGASQRFP
+456 AWLTGASQRIP
-467 NITGS
+467 NNLSGS

>member
-1 MKLWLKKMRK
+1 MKQWLKMMRK

-27 VVILSV
+27 VVILAI
-33 TGLMLIGG
+33 TGLILIGG

-56 LHIAVGLAMLAP
+56 LHIAVGIAMLLP

-100 IGWLLSGIILW
+100 IGWLLSGIVLW

-152 STRRTI
+152 PARRMI
-158 QVSEPS
+158 QTNEPS
-164 TQIPSVPA
+164 MQKPSVNNPA
-172 PNTPSSNTEESET
+172 DSNANKEELDT
-185 HSTPAAMSNLQA
+185 RNTPAATSILDADKDSGRNNVPNM
-197 EQSFHHQG
+197 
-205 GQLQDLNRYRGSKI
+205 
-219 EKPQPVYT
+219 EKPQPIYT

-255 LKFDNSIDSMLENDP
+255 LKFDNSIDSMLETDSNR
-270 NQMVPLPQPLSASSP
+270 MVPLPQPLSSSSP

-361 HFLEK
+361 HFLEN
-366 AGLKPGAHSV
+366 AGIKPGAHSV

>member
-1 MKLWLKKMRK
+1 MKQWLKNRRK

-27 VVILSV
+27 VVILAV
-33 TGLMLIGG
+33 TGLMLVGG
-41 FWRETLGIGRVWLKW
+41 FWREILGIGRVWLKW
-56 LHIAVGLAMLAP
+56 LHIIVGLAMLAP
-68 VVYYLFLASKHWKQL
+68 VVYYLILAGKHWKQL
-83 RNKPWQKAN
+83 RNRPWQRVN
-92 TIIVLALL
+92 TIFVLALL
-100 IGWLLSGIILW
+100 VGWLLSGIVLW

-147 RWLKD
+147 KWLKD
-152 STRRTI
+152 PARRAVKTTTTSTRT
-158 QVSEPS
+158 QHTADPS
-164 TQIPSVPA
+164 DSISD
-172 PNTPSSNTEESET
+172 EKE
-185 HSTPAAMSNLQA
+185 TPAAISSSQFDRSSERDPLKS
-197 EQSFHHQG
+197 EE
-205 GQLQDLNRYRGSKI
+205 R
-219 EKPQPVYT
+219 PQPLYT

-232 RSAVGI
+232 RSAVGV

-243 LGPTFV
+243 LGPTFI
-249 SWVGKN
+249 SWVGRN
-255 LKFDNSIDSMLENDP
+255 LKIDNSIDSMLENDP
-270 NQMVPLPQPLSASSP
+270 NRMVPLPQPLSASSP

-303 PSFSNANWSFRVD
+303 PSFSNANWSFRID
-316 GLVERAQIWNWEQFV
+316 GLVERAQVWNWEQFV

-350 YKNTWEGIPLK
+350 YKNTWEGISLAQLLK
-361 HFLEK
+361 Q
-366 AGLKPGAHSV
+366 AGVKPEAHSV

-384 YTDAITLEQAQMDDI
+384 YTDAISMDQAQMEDI
-399 MIAVMHDGKPIP
+399 MVAVMHDGKPIP

-428 KSVKWLNRIEVID
+428 KSVKWLNRIELID

-456 AWLSGASQRFP
+456 AWLTGASQRIP
-467 NITGS
+467 NNLSGS

>member
-1 MKLWLKKMRK
+1 MRK

-27 VVILSV
+27 VVILAIS
-33 TGLMLIGG
+33 GLMLVGG
-41 FWRETLGIGRVWLKW
+41 FWREILGIGRVWLKW
-56 LHIAVGLAMLAP
+56 LHIIVGLAMLAP
-68 VVYYLFLASKHWKQL
+68 VVYYLILAGKHWKQL
-83 RNKPWQKAN
+83 RNRPWQRVN
-92 TIIVLALL
+92 TIFVLALL
-100 IGWLLSGIILW
+100 VGWLLSGIVLW

-147 RWLKD
+147 KWLKD
-152 STRRTI
+152 PARRAVKTTTTSTK
-158 QVSEPS
+158 
-164 TQIPSVPA
+164 TQ
-172 PNTPSSNTEESET
+172 NTADSSDSISDEKE
-185 HSTPAAMSNLQA
+185 TPAAISSSQFDRSSERDPLKS
-197 EQSFHHQG
+197 EE
-205 GQLQDLNRYRGSKI
+205 R
-219 EKPQPVYT
+219 PQPLYT

-232 RSAVGI
+232 RSAVGV

-243 LGPTFV
+243 LGPTFI
-249 SWVGKN
+249 SWVGRN
-255 LKFDNSIDSMLENDP
+255 LKIDNSIDSMLENDP
-270 NQMVPLPQPLSASSP
+270 NRMVPLPQPLSASSP

-303 PSFSNANWSFRVD
+303 PSFSNANWSFRID
-316 GLVERAQIWNWEQFV
+316 GLVERAQVWNWEQFV

-350 YKNTWEGIPLK
+350 YKNTWEGISLAQLLK
-361 HFLEK
+361 Q
-366 AGLKPGAHSV
+366 AGVKPEAHSV

-384 YTDAITLEQAQMDDI
+384 YTDAITMDQAQMEDI
-399 MIAVMHDGKPIP
+399 MVAVMHDGKPIP

-428 KSVKWLNRIEVID
+428 KSVKWLNRIELID

-456 AWLSGASQRFP
+456 AWLTGASQRIP
-467 NITGS
+467 NNLSGS